1 MKHLFR
7 YRFKCMI
14 RNKILIFW
22 TFLFPLVLTT
32 LFGTVLAHAYDTEG
46 FQTIAIAVLDT
57 PYYQKDQALQELLAS
72 VKSGDQKMFDV
83 QVVSEN
89 QAKSLLKDGKIS
101 AYVEDSDQLHVFVYS
116 NGLHQTITQTF
127 FDEYLQQKE
136 MVMNFMKK
144 GVSPEQIGVLFA
156 NTNNYVKENASDNSN
171 VSSVFFFTVLGMNA
185 LFGGYWAI
193 DSMYELQANQSSR
206 AMRVGVSPTHKAVNL
221 FVDFILNI
229 MFQSVFQI
237 VLLLYMMFA
246 LHIDFGEHIAQVF
259 MILTCG
265 LFAGNG
271 LGMLIG
277 NIFPKFNVETKTGI
291 LTSITLAASFLS
303 GMMIMD
309 VKYLVQT
316 YAPVLAAINPV
327 NMITDG
333 LYALYYYGV
342 GERFY
347 QNVVALLLFTLLC
360 YILSYFFL
368 RKRSFDSLEAK

>member
-46 FQTIAIAVLDT
+46 FQTISIAVLDT
-57 PYYQKDQALQELLAS
+57 PYYQKDQALQELLSS

-83 QVVSEN
+83 QVVSED

-144 GVSPEQIGVLFA
+144 GVSPEQLGELFA

-171 VSSVFFFTVLGMNA
+171 MSSVFFFTVLGMNA

-229 MFQSVFQI
+229 MFQSMFQL

-259 MILTCG
+259 VILTCG

>member
-14 RNKILIFW
+14 RNKVLIFW

-46 FQTIAIAVLDT
+46 FQTISIAVLDT
-57 PYYQKDQALQELLAS
+57 PYYQKDQALQEVLSS

-83 QVVSEN
+83 QVVSED

-156 NTNNYVKENASDNSN
+156 DTNNYVKENASDNSN

-206 AMRVGVSPTHKAVNL
+206 AMRVGVSPTHKVVNL

-259 MILTCG
+259 VILTCG

-277 NIFPKFNVETKTGI
+277 NFFPKFNVETKTGI